1 MGPYLDRWAKNQVSG
16 EDLVGQEV
24 ASKIFLTC
32 QQNAAPQP
40 KQLDLAHNN
49 RTKIFVYI
57 YCLVVELHLGGSA
70 SNRGRLLVTN

>member
-40 KQLDLAHNN
+40 KQLDLAQNN
-49 RTKIFVYI
+49 RIFFLFFI
-57 YCLVVELHLGGSA
+57 SIA
-70 SNRGRLLVTN
+70 